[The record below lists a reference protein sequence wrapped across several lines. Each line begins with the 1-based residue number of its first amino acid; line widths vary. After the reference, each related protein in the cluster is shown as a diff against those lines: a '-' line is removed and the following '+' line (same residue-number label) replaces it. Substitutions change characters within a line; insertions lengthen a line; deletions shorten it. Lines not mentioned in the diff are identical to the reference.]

1 LRLARLALAVPVS
14 MRWDSLDEGEAPQD
28 RGPGVNRFVLFVQQ
42 KAEAKYASN

>member
-14 MRWDSLDEGEAPQD
+14 MRWNSWDEGEAPQD